1 MQLSA
6 RARKALPISIVVGF
20 FMLCLVI
27 NPQKYIS
34 SVYNGMKLFVTS
46 VAPALFPFFFFT
58 KILTGVGCAD
68 YLGKA
73 LNRPIGALYHT
84 SGASGYIYV
93 MSILSGYP
101 VGSRLIADLY
111 DNGAVSAKEARKIS
125 TFTSTSGP
133 LFIVGTVGTLM
144 FRSPSF
150 GYLMMACHFVGA
162 LINGLIYRGK
172 KPSAAETRAR
182 SPLQNPD
189 DLLGTSITNS
199 IWSLLIVGGYIA
211 IFSMVIDV
219 LCDIGLVSMLAK
231 PVGALLRLCKLPP
244 EMSEGI
250 VISMIEITR
259 GCSVLAQCGLPLKTV
274 MPFCAALLS
283 FGGMSIAFQ
292 SMTFLSHCKVGVGF
306 FALSKLTQAIVT
318 FLITLGV
325 CALVYP

>member
-1 MQLSA
+1 MQLSV
-6 RARKALPISIVVGF
+6 RARKALPITVVVGF
-20 FMLCLVI
+20 FMLCLVL

-68 YLGKA
+68 YLGRV

-84 SGASGYIYV
+84 SGASGYVYV

-101 VGSRLIADLY
+101 VGSRLISDLY
-111 DNGAVSAKEARKIS
+111 DNGVVSSAEARKIS

-144 FRSPSF
+144 FQNPAF
-150 GYLMMACHFVGA
+150 GYLMMGCHFLGA
-162 LINGLIYRGK
+162 LINGLLYRGR
-172 KPSAAETRAR
+172 KPNQAARTRP
-182 SPLQNPD
+182 PLQPTD
-189 DLLGTSITNS
+189 DLLGNSMSNS

-219 LCDIGLVSMLAK
+219 LCDVGLVDLLAK
-231 PVGALLRLCKLPP
+231 PLSALLKWCGQPE
-244 EMSEGI
+244 EMSKGI
-250 VISMIEITR
+250 VISLIEITR
-259 GCSVLAQCGLPLKTV
+259 GCSTLAQSGVALKTV

-306 FALSKLTQAIVT
+306 FALSKLTQAIIT

-325 CALVYP
+325 CALVFP